1 MVTHIADD
9 VIVAGGQPTGATVE
23 AQRDCTQSVSVVICA
38 YTVARWVDLCRA
50 VESVL
55 SQDGPIV
62 QIILVID
69 HCDELYDATY
79 GRFFDEKRV
88 TIHQNVEDPGL
99 SGARNTGVKAA
110 HGDVVAFLDDDAIA
124 DSGWALALAAHYDNS
139 GVACVG
145 GYADPVW
152 AEGRPAWLPRE
163 FDWVVGCSYAGQ
175 PTELA
180 DVRNPLG
187 CNMSIR
193 RSVID
198 AVGGF
203 RSEVGRVGSTPVGGE
218 ETEMCIRIRSN
229 RGPHQVLFDPQMR
242 VRHYVSSDRAT
253 LRYFVRRCHHEG
265 LSKAV
270 VSELAAVPG
279 ALDAERV
286 YTLRVLPLA
295 VLREISSM
303 SRDGLARAGVIVLG
317 LAVTC
322 AGYLRGSIG
331 LRIAD
336 GRR

>member
-1 MVTHIADD
+1 MTQIADD
-9 VIVAGGQPTGATVE
+9 LVVAGGQPTGATVE
-23 AQRDCTQSVSVVICA
+23 FDKDRTESVSVVICA
-38 YTVARWVDLCRA
+38 YTMARWIDLCRA

-55 SQDGPIV
+55 SQDGPIIE
-62 QIILVID
+62 IILVID
-69 HCDELYDATY
+69 HCDDLYDATY
-79 GRFFDEKRV
+79 GRFFDEQLV
-88 TIHQNVEDPGL
+88 TIHQNAEDPGL

-110 HGDVVAFLDDDAIA
+110 HGDVIAFLDDDAIA
-124 DSGWALALAAHYDNS
+124 EPGWALALVAHYKNS

-152 AEGRPAWLPRE
+152 AKGRPAWMPRE

-175 PTELA
+175 PTQLST
-180 DVRNPLG
+180 VRNPLG
-187 CNMSIR
+187 CNMSMR
-193 RSVID
+193 RAVID

-203 RSEVGRVGSTPVGGE
+203 KSEVGRVGSTPVGGE

-229 RGPHQVLFDPQMR
+229 QGSNQVLFDPHMR

-253 LRYFVRRCHHEG
+253 LHYFVRRCHHEG
-265 LSKAV
+265 MSKAV

-279 ALDAERV
+279 ALDTERV
-286 YTLRVLPLA
+286 YSLRVLPLA
-295 VLREISSM
+295 LLREVSSM

-331 LRIAD
+331 LRIAG
-336 GRR
+336 GRP